1 MTLPADMGEWMRCG
15 IGVLLVLYG
24 LLGVVQNACILV
36 YNIVHCWV
44 RKDGLYSSFVPLTPW
59 LSIVFGGMLLAP
71 FVPHIWLLALLD
83 AGLWVL
89 PVALLRL
96 VLGAVFYPIRCL
108 MRVFVRR

>member
-1 MTLPADMGEWMRCG
+1 
-15 IGVLLVLYG
+15 
-24 LLGVVQNACILV
+24 
-36 YNIVHCWV
+36 
-44 RKDGLYSSFVPLTPW
+44 
-59 LSIVFGGMLLAP
+59 MLLAP

-89 PVALLRL
+89 PVSLLRL